1 VPALPHSRKAID
13 RAGIAVRDWWLDPD
27 PDVDLPEEAFN
38 VLWEYR
44 RTFRG
49 PLQKVTVGMRQFVQ
63 RESTQIL
70 VAQRLKRVP
79 TIVEKLV
86 RLPAMKV
93 TRMED
98 IGGCRAVLPG
108 GRTEIEGVL
117 RRIEKNRW
125 EVSRFRDYIKKPK
138 DTGYRAIHVVVVRD
152 GRPIEI
158 QLRTQPQHAW
168 AAHVERAGAMR
179 GEALK
184 DGVGPPDLI
193 ETYRMLADSL
203 AFSEEGKEPDMRFR
217 TKFIRTYQMAQRRYP
232 DIFRVT

>member
-1 VPALPHSRKAID
+1 M
-13 RAGIAVRDWWLDPD
+13 
-27 PDVDLPEEAFN
+27 PEDAFG

-44 RTFRG
+44 RTFRV
-49 PLQKVTVGMRQFVQ
+49 PLQRVTVGIRQFVQ
-63 RESTQIL
+63 RESTQVL
-70 VAQRLKRVP
+70 VAQRLKRAP
-79 TIVEKLV
+79 TIIDKLS
-86 RLPAMKV
+86 RLPKMKV

-98 IGGCRAVLPG
+98 IAGCRAVLPG
-108 GRTEIEGVL
+108 GRGEIEGVL

-125 EVSRFRDYIKKPK
+125 NVGRVRNYIKEPK

-152 GRPIEI
+152 GRPVEI

-184 DGVGPPDLI
+184 DGEGPPDLV
-193 ETYRMLADSL
+193 EMYRMLAESL
-203 AFSEEGKEPDMRFR
+203 ALSEEGKQPDMRFR
-217 TKFIRTYQMAQRRYP
+217 TKFVRAYQKAQRQYP